1 MRSGGDDIKT
11 SWAAQNV
18 KTLGGDILPH
28 AWRMR
33 SCFTK
38 VTSPTQRSRMDGAKK
53 RGSRGGSKGG
63 SKGGGK
69 KAKAED
75 SAATKLRATLSEALA
90 ILDWADASEAD
101 LETAR
106 PQP

>member
-1 MRSGGDDIKT
+1 MSKRLVEIFCHTHREDEELLHQGNIAN
-11 SWAAQNV
+11 AALQ
-18 KTLGGDILPH
+18 
-28 AWRMR
+28 
-33 SCFTK
+33 
-38 VTSPTQRSRMDGAKK
+38 MDGAKK

-106 PQP
+106 PKP